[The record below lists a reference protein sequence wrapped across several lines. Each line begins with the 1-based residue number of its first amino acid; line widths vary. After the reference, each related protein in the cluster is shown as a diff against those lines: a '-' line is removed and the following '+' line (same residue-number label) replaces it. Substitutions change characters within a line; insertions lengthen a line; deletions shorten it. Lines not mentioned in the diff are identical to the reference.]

1 MRWYSGMEM
10 IQALLYQTGKEKKE
24 TTEQEGKERP
34 REENPPV
41 QMEETLWEEQEA
53 EAAENFFVEAEEEK
67 DEGRWKNIVEAVQ
80 RHLHNFLNFFCSF

>member
-1 MRWYSGMEM
+1 M

-41 QMEETLWEEQEA
+41 QMEETLWGEQEA
-53 EAAENFFVEAEEEK
+53 EAAENFFVEAEEEIILIYILK
-67 DEGRWKNIVEAVQ
+67 DVIIILKDAGKILWKQ
-80 RHLHNFLNFFCSF
+80 